1 MFLKEVPDFEVGE
14 GREIVTRNGG
24 WQQLS
29 LQDGRSK
36 TDFGNRMRSVAD
48 SLENYLGARTG
59 RV

>member
-1 MFLKEVPDFEVGE
+1 MFLKEVPDCEVGE

-24 WQQLS
+24 WQKLS
-29 LQDGRSK
+29 LQDVRSK

-48 SLENYLGARTG
+48 SLESYLGTRTG